1 MGWDISG
8 QSPYINYSND
18 NTQIFTFDVM
28 NPDVA
33 VLTMQVYDEDQ
44 VFDEFIGFAAHPVTC
59 LRSGLRTVGLCDRN
73 GVREREFGF
82 ATLFVRVSIEPLG
95 DCDTPT
101 RALPTPRSS
110 VFHFKA

>member
-1 MGWDISG
+1 
-8 QSPYINYSND
+8 
-18 NTQIFTFDVM
+18 M

>member
-1 MGWDISG
+1 
-8 QSPYINYSND
+8 
-18 NTQIFTFDVM
+18 
-28 NPDVA
+28 
-33 VLTMQVYDEDQ
+33 MQVYDEDQ

-59 LRSGLRTVGLCDRN
+59 IRSGLRTVGLCDRN

-95 DCDTPT
+95 ENGMPST